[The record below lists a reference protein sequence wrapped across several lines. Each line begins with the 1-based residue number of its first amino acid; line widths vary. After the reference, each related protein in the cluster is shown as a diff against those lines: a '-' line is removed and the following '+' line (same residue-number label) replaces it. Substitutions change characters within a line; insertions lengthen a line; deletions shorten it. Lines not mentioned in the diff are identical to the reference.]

1 MVDLVAFVLLVLVI
15 VGAPLVWLLLRSA
28 PQPGTKQMVLL
39 GGAAGEAE
47 LTSWAS
53 ALRNA
58 GIHPRVLNVG
68 GTGYGPPPIMRSGCR
83 RGMRIGRVRCW
94 ACSKPAAILTEPSL
108 L

>member
-1 MVDLVAFVLLVLVI
+1 VVDLLAFVLLVLVI

-58 GIHPRVLNVG
+58 GIHPRVLNIG
-68 GTGYGPPPIMRSGCR
+68 GTGYGPSTYYE
-83 RGMRIGRVRCW
+83 VW
-94 ACSKPAAILTEPSL
+94 VPARDEDKAREVLGL
-108 L
+108 